1 MPIGV
6 LSSYSYLLFFLKKI
20 TGNERIFIG
29 SALEAFQRHNASSQL
44 CCIHI
49 IIPPFLVQI
58 ITVKIPPVKIYT
70 QNSYTSIF

>member
-29 SALEAFQRHNASSQL
+29 SALEAFQRRNASS
-44 CCIHI
+44 
-49 IIPPFLVQI
+49 
-58 ITVKIPPVKIYT
+58 
-70 QNSYTSIF
+70 